1 MAHIS
6 ANENF
11 SVPLGVPLKYFDLK
25 KSGHPAIVKWFAREV
40 GIAGNERFRDNTL
53 YYRWTNGCAAKQL
66 VRYLYGTSG
75 PALKRKA
82 EIAKRFM

>member
-1 MAHIS
+1 MARIS

-11 SVPLGVPLKYFDLK
+11 SVPLGVPAD
-25 KSGHPAIVKWFAREV
+25 FARKPFNNSWMSAKCCLQ
-40 GIAGNERFRDNTL
+40 IAGSERFRDNTL
-53 YYRWTNGCAAKQL
+53 YYQWTSGCAAKQL